1 MNEGFVIPT
10 VHFSCTNLEKGVF
23 STITIILQR
32 FDRPVSVATNV
43 ESEEIICKHQV
54 N

>member
-1 MNEGFVIPT
+1 MIEGFVIPT
-10 VHFSCTNLEKGVF
+10 IYFSSTNLEKGVF
-23 STITIILQR
+23 GTITVILQSS
-32 FDRPVSVATNV
+32 DRPVSVATNV

>member
-23 STITIILQR
+23 STITVILQR

-43 ESEEIICKHQV
+43 EVKRLFV
-54 N
+54 NIK